1 MRRKFLAGLGVWGA
15 LSLSYG
21 AARADGL
28 IHPAE
33 RDVSVHTVS
42 VSLPASSIAAQ
53 PAPLPD
59 QEQDGDMERIYGAGG
74 GFFHSISNRALFVP
88 RTGLHPATPE
98 CIIHAVAQHH
108 LPLSVVVAL
117 MRTEGGHPGTVHVN
131 SDKYHSRD
139 LGVMQVNDRTWL
151 KLIADHDFNGDQR
164 SAFAALR
171 DDGCY
176 NVMWG
181 TEIFSRAVD
190 EAKGRYWLAVGY
202 YNSHNEGPRLRYTAI
217 VVNKFMD
224 ILKTLQTQRVIS
236 APTAQKYEAQ
246 ANKART
252 LHVASR

>member
-1 MRRKFLAGLGVWGA
+1 MKCKLLAGLGIWSA
-15 LSLSYG
+15 LSFSCG
-21 AARADGL
+21 VARADGL
-28 IHPAE
+28 LHPVE
-33 RDVSVHTVS
+33 RGISVHTVS
-42 VSLPASSIAAQ
+42 ASLPSSAFVSKTS
-53 PAPLPD
+53 PEPESD
-59 QEQDGDMERIYGAGG
+59 EESIYGTGG
-74 GFFHSISNRALFVP
+74 GFSHSISDRALFVP
-88 RTGLHPATPE
+88 RPGLHPATPE

-117 MRTEGGHPGTVHVN
+117 IRTESGHPGTVHVN

-151 KLIADHDFNGDQR
+151 KLIADHDFHGDQK

-202 YNSHNEGPRLRYTAI
+202 YNSHNEGPRLRYTAT
-217 VVNKFMD
+217 VVSKFMD
-224 ILKTLQTQRVIS
+224 ILKSLRTQHVIS
-236 APTAQKYEAQ
+236 DSTAQKYETQ
-246 ANKART
+246 ANNAR
-252 LHVASR
+252 HVRVAER

>member
-1 MRRKFLAGLGVWGA
+1 MKKIKACIMAGIGVFA
-15 LSLSYG
+15 LSQS
-21 AARADGL
+21 ARADGL
-28 IHPAE
+28 IHPVE
-33 RDVSVHTVS
+33 RDVTVHTVS
-42 VSLPASSIAAQ
+42 VSVPSAALTVKQ
-53 PAPLPD
+53 PEPTPEPD
-59 QEQDGDMERIYGAGG
+59 DEVYGTGN
-74 GFFHSISNRALFVP
+74 GFSHSISNRALFVP
-88 RTGLHPATPE
+88 RPGLHPASPE
-98 CIIHAVAQHH
+98 CVIHAVAQHH

-131 SDKYHSRD
+131 ADKYHSRD

-151 KLIADHDFNGDQR
+151 KLIADHDFHGDKQ

-202 YNSHNEGPRLRYTAI
+202 YNSHNEGPRLRYTAT

-224 ILKTLQTQRVIS
+224 ILKSLRTQHVIS
-236 APTAQKYEAQ
+236 ESVAQKYGEQ
-246 ANKART
+246 ANNART
-252 LHVASR
+252 TRVTMR